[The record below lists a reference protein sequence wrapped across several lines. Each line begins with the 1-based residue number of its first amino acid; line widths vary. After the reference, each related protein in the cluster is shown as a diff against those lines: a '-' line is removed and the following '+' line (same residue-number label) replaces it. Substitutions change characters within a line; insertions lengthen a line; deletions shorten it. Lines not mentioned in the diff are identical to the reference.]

1 MFDNHVGFIIPKCK
15 MFIIRGH
22 DDGRDGAV
30 DVDPEVVRKGVR
42 NLMQQVAQIERERD
56 DYKTQVATVK
66 KQLHEAHESQSKG
79 DSKLNKVL
87 QSLRGL
93 QDEKGSLEAKLSQ
106 KSVELQ
112 SQSAA
117 LKKKTEENQQMRDKI
132 VSLEL
137 SVSSGHE
144 ERLQCEDK
152 IEKMKMALS
161 RLEAEKRALQ
171 EELGRTESRSAKLE
185 LQRMST
191 EGDLQRL
198 QMMLQEKDATIQ
210 KLQEKCD
217 HQSRTLASLEER
229 CMSLKS
235 TIDQLN
241 MSLEKASISENELRS
256 EMQTLQRSLL
266 EVTSSS
272 QSGAEKLKQ
281 LQKSLANSENE
292 RRVLSERF
300 ESTQQNLAEMRRNN
314 QILQDQVSR
323 LNNEL
328 ANNEVQ
334 RSGLESQLRLAQW
347 PADTAIGSH
356 QEEELHRQLQ
366 SVQRERNE
374 LRGKVDSLNN
384 KVRQLEAEKRSYE
397 RSTPKAAARSKSFER
412 PEKYETDSGITEL
425 ERYEQENRELRHKIA
440 HLEEELAEKES
451 ELLRVRTQRPGLD
464 AKFDR
469 AEIERYRAAQL
480 QAERLLEAREQ
491 SHRQQVA
498 RLENQVQTNR
508 IFFCGK
514 YAT

>member
-1 MFDNHVGFIIPKCK
+1 MF
-15 MFIIRGH
+15 
-22 DDGRDGAV
+22 
-30 DVDPEVVRKGVR
+30 
-42 NLMQQVAQIERERD
+42 L
-56 DYKTQVATVK
+56 
-66 KQLHEAHESQSKG
+66 L
-79 DSKLNKVL
+79 
-87 QSLRGL
+87 
-93 QDEKGSLEAKLSQ
+93 
-106 KSVELQ
+106 
-112 SQSAA
+112 
-117 LKKKTEENQQMRDKI
+117 
-132 VSLEL
+132 L
-137 SVSSGHE
+137 SVV
-144 ERLQCEDK
+144 L
-152 IEKMKMALS
+152 
-161 RLEAEKRALQ
+161 
-171 EELGRTESRSAKLE
+171 
-185 LQRMST
+185 
-191 EGDLQRL
+191 
-198 QMMLQEKDATIQ
+198 
-210 KLQEKCD
+210 
-217 HQSRTLASLEER
+217 
-229 CMSLKS
+229 
-235 TIDQLN
+235 
-241 MSLEKASISENELRS
+241 
-256 EMQTLQRSLL
+256 
-266 EVTSSS
+266 
-272 QSGAEKLKQ
+272 Q

-356 QEEELHRQLQ
+356 QEEELQRQLQ

-508 IFFCGK
+508 IIFCGK